1 MTPRPSHGQILSVFN
16 YSSSV
21 TSDTE
26 REGDG
31 AHMRRLAA
39 MVTSPVHYGLPGRD
53 GLQRGDD
60 ISVARHGDS

>member
-31 AHMRRLAA
+31 AHM
-39 MVTSPVHYGLPGRD
+39 VTSPVHSGLPGRD